1 LTDDQP
7 DLLNLVVRH
16 DSTFDMTFDG
26 IPRAL
31 IPTLLRQVADQLEV
45 GACIDTDENGN
56 II

>member
-1 LTDDQP
+1 MTDDQP